1 MRFQKSAI
9 FDHFQPVIS
18 SQVVLSFSDKK
29 AAKKFRDPEG
39 PGKKFKKIF
48 SKIFSSINYFTCAA
62 GRGRS

>member
-39 PGKKFKKIF
+39 PGKKIKNFFKIF
-48 SKIFSSINYFTCAA
+48 LQ
-62 GRGRS
+62 